1 MANNINAFVPEF
13 YSQKL
18 LKEAKEMTDF
28 KNNMTNSDWE
38 GEIKS
43 AGDTVHICTPDASN
57 IVIGEGVVPEVN
69 DVYPK
74 SMTLTIDKTKS
85 FQFKFNDIEQAQSQF
100 NMMEGYMSIA
110 NERMMVEVNK
120 ELELEVLNN
129 AEVPNVGTNA
139 AGFQATSATINTF
152 FNRLKKTLMANKA
165 LSPAGFY
172 TFKGNKEQALQ
183 LNAVVTIGTGLFE
196 QLVNSTQL
204 THPTVQGDDILYKGV
219 VGQIAGMQIFVDT
232 LLDGIKQTECAN
244 HYADEAGK
252 KFIAIAGTKMGITF
266 AEQYNK
272 VEKLRDPQTFAD
284 IGRALYLYGYKITNP
299 KSLVKGTVV
308 VGA

>member
-1 MANNINAFVPEF
+1 MPNNVNAFIPEY

-18 LKEAKEMTDF
+18 LKESKEMTDF
-28 KNNMTNSDWE
+28 KNNMTNNDWE

-43 AGDTVHICTPDASN
+43 AGDTVHIVTPDLTN
-57 IVIGEGVVPEVN
+57 IVIGEGVVPETN

-74 SMTLTIDKTKS
+74 SLTLTIDKSKS

-100 NMMEGYMSIA
+100 NMLEGYMSA
-110 NERMMVEVNK
+110 SNERMMVEVNK
-120 ELELEVLNN
+120 ELEIAVLDD
-129 AEVPNVGTNA
+129 AEVPHVGT
-139 AGFQATSATINTF
+139 AGAPFQATSATIVSF
-152 FNRLKKTLMANKA
+152 FNRLKKTLMGNKA

-183 LNAVVTIGTGLFE
+183 LAPIVTIGTGLFE
-196 QLVNSTQL
+196 ELVNSTQL

-219 VGQIAGMQIFVDT
+219 VGQIAGMKIFVDT
-232 LLDGIKQTECAN
+232 LLDTITN
-244 HYADEAGK
+244 EAGTYATDELERSYV
-252 KFIAIAGTKMGITF
+252 AIAGTKMGITF

-284 IGRALYLYGYKITNP
+284 IGRALYLYGFKITNP
-299 KSLVKGTVV
+299 KSLVKGQVQV
-308 VGA
+308 A